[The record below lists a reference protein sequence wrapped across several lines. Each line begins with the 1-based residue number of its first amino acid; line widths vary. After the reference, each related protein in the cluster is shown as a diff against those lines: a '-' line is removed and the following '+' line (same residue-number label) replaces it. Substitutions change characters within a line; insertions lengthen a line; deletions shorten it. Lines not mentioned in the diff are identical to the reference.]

1 MAKLKKAPGRII
13 GRWKQ
18 EAIAANPGAP
28 DEDLA
33 KIVNEMARLQGYDY
47 TITPEKV
54 RTTTKKGRKLT
65 RKPAPA
71 PASAARNT
79 PAQGQPKGKV
89 SKMEL
94 VRQAL
99 QKLGNDAK
107 PLAIREHIQDS
118 HGVEISVD
126 VASNYKGLIL
136 RKRAGRGAGPGG
148 PSRLTQRPAAP
159 APVVSAAVVAG
170 GISLDDIRAV
180 KGLVDRIGAG
190 KVQELA
196 GVLAK

>member
-18 EAIAANPGAP
+18 EAISANSGAS
-28 DEDLA
+28 DADLA
-33 KIVNEMARLQGYDY
+33 KIINEMARLQGYDY
-47 TITPEKV
+47 TITPQKV
-54 RTTTKKGRKLT
+54 RAKSKKKG

-71 PASAARNT
+71 AAAARST
-79 PAQGQPKGKV
+79 PAPGQPQGKV
-89 SKMEL
+89 SKLEL

-107 PLAIREHIQDS
+107 PLAIQEHIKAT

-148 PSRLTQRPAAP
+148 QGRLTQRPAAP
-159 APVVSAAVVAG
+159 ATTAAGATGAG
-170 GISLDDIRAV
+170 GINLDDIRAV
-180 KGLVDRIGAG
+180 KGLVDRIGAE
-190 KVQELA
+190 KLQELA
-196 GVLAK
+196 GVLAR